1 MAKVVTEECGGSVQ
15 VVILVIEE
23 VVVMIGAG
31 SSIGGDFVLE
41 KIGSNRTNGDISHSS
56 TNRRGKIKMKQE
68 SVRKI
73 IRIIVIVCSI
83 Q

>member
-41 KIGSNRTNGDISHSS
+41 KIGSNRTNGD
-56 TNRRGKIKMKQE
+56 TNGDHAVPTEEVKLK
-68 SVRKI
+68 
-73 IRIIVIVCSI
+73 
-83 Q
+83 